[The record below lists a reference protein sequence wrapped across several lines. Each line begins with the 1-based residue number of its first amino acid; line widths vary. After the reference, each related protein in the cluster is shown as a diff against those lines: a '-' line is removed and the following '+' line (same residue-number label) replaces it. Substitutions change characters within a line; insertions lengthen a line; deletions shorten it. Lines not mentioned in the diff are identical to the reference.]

1 MPIKKLTQMGIS
13 HFFLHHR
20 GELCSGRK
28 ENLPKITQLTVIY
41 TSRKLKTCLPSLNSS
56 FDQHPKSHVIYEI
69 ICSEC
74 DFTKLGQ
81 FAEQITTRMVE
92 HQRKGFNGI

>member
-13 HFFLHHR
+13 HIFLHYR
-20 GELCSGRK
+20 GELCFGHK
-28 ENLPKITQLTVIY
+28 ENLPKLTQVTVIY
-41 TSRKLKTCLPSLNSS
+41 TSRKMKTCLPSLKSS

-69 ICSEC
+69 TCSEC